1 MKYSGDSDDPYLDQE
16 TGILRNLLG
25 IKEQLALERVESNF
39 SFLRSA
45 QLLELNTSGN
55 FDLVHLQSIH
65 RLLFGDLYDW
75 AGELRQVEIQKG
87 KTNFAR
93 WLMIETAAKELFQ
106 RLATENF
113 LMNLSSIEFADRA
126 GFYLGEVN
134 VLHPFREG
142 NGRTQ
147 REFIGLLARKN
158 KLTLDWTGVTR
169 EEMIYASIQAY
180 NGNHQAMASLVL
192 RSIQ

>member
-25 IKEQLALERVESNF
+25 IKEQLALERLESNF

-45 QLLELNTSGN
+45 QLLELNTNGN
-55 FDLVHLQSIH
+55 FDLIHLQSIH
-65 RLLFGDLYDW
+65 RLLFGDIYDW
-75 AGELRQVEIQKG
+75 AGESRQVEIQKG

-93 WLMIETAAKELFQ
+93 WMMIDTAAKDLFQ
-106 RLATENF
+106 RLANENF
-113 LMNLSSIEFADRA
+113 LMNLGAIEFADRA
-126 GFYLGEVN
+126 GFYLGEIN

-169 EEMIYASIQAY
+169 EEMINASIHAY

-192 RSIQ
+192 RSIK